1 MKKIFQKNV
10 QYSINFH
17 NFDHQQVK
25 VELIKYIIMD
35 FKNLLEVT
43 TYFADKANATAYL
56 AKLRWDGNVKCIHCG
71 HDHVYELKGAT
82 KRYKCADCRKQFSVT
97 KGTIFEKSPVSLQ
110 KWFVAMYLLTSHKKG
125 ISSCQLAKDI
135 SVSQKTAWFM
145 LHRIRY
151 VVQTGSF
158 SKNVS
163 ATYEA
168 DATYIGAKAKNKH
181 AKERKALAEQYGR
194 GTGGKVAVFGVF
206 DRTGDLVAMKVEN
219 ESGIIVKPIIRDVVG
234 EDAIIVTDAHGGY
247 KDLNFEMNHV
257 VVNHQEGEY
266 VKGEFHTNGIE
277 GFWSQL
283 KRGIY
288 GIYHHVSPD
297 HLDAY
302 VDEFEYKWNTR
313 KQSEV
318 ERFQN
323 IIALGGHKRLTYKQ
337 LTA

>member
-1 MKKIFQKNV
+1 MN
-10 QYSINFH
+10 
-17 NFDHQQVK
+17 
-25 VELIKYIIMD
+25 

-43 TYFADKANATAYL
+43 TYFADKGKATAYL
-56 AKLRWDGNVKCIHCG
+56 AKLRWDGNVKCIYC
-71 HDHVYELKGAT
+71 DCDKVYELKGAT
-82 KRYKCADCRKQFSVT
+82 KRYKCSGCRKQFSVT
-97 KGTIFEKSPVSLQ
+97 KGTIFDKSPVSLQ

-125 ISSCQLAKDI
+125 ISSCQLAKDL
-135 SVSQKTAWFM
+135 SVTQKTAWFM
-145 LHRIRY
+145 LHRIRF
-151 VVQTGSF
+151 VLQSGSF
-158 SKNVS
+158 AKEASKV
-163 ATYEA
+163 YEC
-168 DATYIGAKAKNKH
+168 DATYVGGKAKNKH
-181 AKERKALAEQYGR
+181 AWERKAMAEKNGR
-194 GTGGKVAVFGVF
+194 GTGGKTAVFGVY
-206 DRTGDLVAMKVEN
+206 DRTGKLTAMKVVN
-219 ESGIIVKPIIRDVVG
+219 ESGVIVKPIIRDAVG
-234 EDAIIVTDAHGGY
+234 EDAIVVTDAHGGY

-288 GIYHHVSPD
+288 GIYHHCSPD

-323 IIALGGHKRLTYKQ
+323 IIALGGHKRLTYKT
-337 LTA
+337 LIA